1 MEYAQYSSYRP
12 PLSLSQD
19 IPHNGY
25 WADASVNVAATAP
38 ARASWSYPNGY
49 SFVVDAV
56 KAEPIRRKTPT
67 SNACLE
73 CRSRK
78 AKCDAEFKCSRCS
91 RHEDQDDSWLF
102 SPRRVRASVR
112 PDREVIKNAEGKFV
126 CTFPGC
132 TDKVN
137 EFVRK
142 CEWK

>member
-1 MEYAQYSSYRP
+1 MEYSQYSSYRP
-12 PLSLSQD
+12 PLSSS
-19 IPHNGY
+19 PHYGY
-25 WADASVNVAATAP
+25 RADTPVSVAPTAP
-38 ARASWSYPNGY
+38 PAGASWSYPNGY

-56 KAEPIRRKTPT
+56 KAKPIRRKAAT
-67 SNACLE
+67 SNACPE

-78 AKCDAEFKCSRCS
+78 AKCDVELKCSRCS
-91 RHEDQDDSWLF
+91 RREDQDDSWLF

-112 PDREVIKNAEGKFV
+112 PDREVVKNAEGKFI

-132 TDKVN
+132 ANKIN